1 MRGWR
6 RLGRVRGDRGAQAV
20 EFALV
25 SVPLLT
31 ILYGLIAFGFAIN
44 QEITATQLAREA
56 ARSAAICAGASGAT
70 SESCQTAGQTRF
82 DANRPAGFSGTLS
95 WDIGACFPAPSTG
108 DAKVT
113 VTTTPIL
120 AIPFLTQIEG
130 VSTTPC
136 GG

>member
-1 MRGWR
+1 MRGWQ

-25 SVPLLT
+25 SIPLLT

-44 QEITATQLAREA
+44 QQITATQLAREA
-56 ARSAAICAGASGAT
+56 ARSAAICAGNAGAT
-70 SESCQTAGQTRF
+70 TGSCEAAGQTRF
-82 DANRPAGFSGTLS
+82 DANRPAGFTGTLS
-95 WDIGACFPAPSTG
+95 WNIDACFPAPSTG
-108 DAKVT
+108 DATVT
-113 VTTTPIL
+113 VSTTPVL
-120 AIPFLTQIEG
+120 AIPFLGQLKG